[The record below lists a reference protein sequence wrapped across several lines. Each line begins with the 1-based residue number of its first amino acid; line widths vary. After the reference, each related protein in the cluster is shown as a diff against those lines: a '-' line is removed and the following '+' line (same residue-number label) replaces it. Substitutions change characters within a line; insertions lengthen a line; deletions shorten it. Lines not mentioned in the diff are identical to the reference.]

1 MKEEN
6 FKLETFPTSE
16 SAKKMLSYV
25 SQEFY
30 EKSYIGKWLFQVMG
44 LEYDTAREVVEQLPK
59 QFFPETAT
67 WGLEYHEMKWGLPV
81 RTDLSYEERRKI
93 IFQKRDMRAPMTPYR
108 MEEYLKNV
116 TDFQVRIFDVNEKGR
131 YSFPHPN
138 LFWVQLIGEGTAN
151 ITQIRKKLE
160 ELKQS
165 HTTYMLVDASLK
177 KIEIP
182 IRYEKELGIKQEFYP
197 RANIPYLKYNGTARY
212 DGSVRYSKYK
222 TKKKIELYPIQLLI
236 KSEEKPRIF
245 FFPQLRIKHGFSSSV
260 QIENKISCQKEVAIE
275 RKIETG
281 ITIAKENVVFP
292 KYEVKLKIG
301 KHPNRYN
308 GTVRYDGKSR
318 YYVEKEEIL

>member
-1 MKEEN
+1 
-6 FKLETFPTSE
+6 
-16 SAKKMLSYV
+16 
-25 SQEFY
+25 
-30 EKSYIGKWLFQVMG
+30 
-44 LEYDTAREVVEQLPK
+44 
-59 QFFPETAT
+59 
-67 WGLEYHEMKWGLPV
+67 
-81 RTDLSYEERRKI
+81 
-93 IFQKRDMRAPMTPYR
+93 
-108 MEEYLKNV
+108 
-116 TDFQVRIFDVNEKGR
+116 
-131 YSFPHPN
+131 
-138 LFWVQLIGEGTAN
+138 
-151 ITQIRKKLE
+151 
-160 ELKQS
+160 
-165 HTTYMLVDASLK
+165 MLVDASLK